1 MRTILTRFLMVSAI
15 LVGTLA
21 LSGCSYFAEFVLV
34 NKSSKTLVVE
44 YFMKTTDAIVFPH
57 VKARLASLHQHEA
70 NWREFNAFPEERLW
84 VSANRQSARVTLL
97 PDEVLFLASHD
108 IREVA
113 NEPVLKSGIAKL
125 SISSDSGSSTYEGD
139 QVFKQ
144 FVPSQAG
151 FFPSEPALYTITIQ
165 E

>member
-1 MRTILTRFLMVSAI
+1 MRTILRRCFSVSTI
-15 LVGTLA
+15 LVSTLA

-34 NKSSKTLVVE
+34 NKSSKALVIE
-44 YFMKTTDAIVFPH
+44 YFMKPTDAIVFPH

-84 VSANRQSARVTLL
+84 VSANRQSARVKLL
-97 PDEVLFLASHD
+97 PEEVLFLASHD
-108 IREVA
+108 IRDVA
-113 NEPVLKSGIAKL
+113 NEPIFKSGIAKL
-125 SISSDSGSSTYEGD
+125 SISSDSGSLTYEGD

-144 FVPSQAG
+144 FVPSQSG
-151 FFPSEPALYTITIQ
+151 FFPSAPALYTITIQ